1 MRGCWCMITCQ
12 WGACLLFSME
22 WLKKLKS
29 EHGKVQLGN
38 SIVDMVIGGMRGTT
52 GLLWETSLLDPDEI
66 VLPAASD
73 GEEPLPEGLLWLLL
87 TGKVIND
94 LLLL

>member
-1 MRGCWCMITCQ
+1 MSIIARIINAPPLPSSQILGIGYDDEGDSLMK
-12 WGACLLFSME
+12 E

-52 GLLWETSLLDPDEI
+52 GLLWETSLLDPDECY
-66 VLPAASD
+66 
-73 GEEPLPEGLLWLLL
+73 LLQAM
-87 TGKVIND
+87 GRSHCPRD
-94 LLLL
+94 FCGFF